1 MNKEGNRYAKTS
13 NIVKQEKR
21 IRLLHRKLAN
31 TRNNH
36 IHQVTSS
43 IVKTKPS
50 NIVIEDLNV
59 SGMMKNKHLS
69 KAIAEQKLHDFK
81 VKLSYKCEKNGI
93 VLVEADRWFPSSKMC
108 SSCGILKKDL
118 KLSDRVYVCS
128 CGLSMD
134 RDLNASINLSR
145 YGKQLA
151 I

>member
-1 MNKEGNRYAKTS
+1 
-13 NIVKQEKR
+13 
-21 IRLLHRKLAN
+21 
-31 TRNNH
+31 
-36 IHQVTSS
+36 VTNS

-69 KAIAEQKLHDFK
+69 KAISEQKLHDFK

-93 VLVEADRWFPSSKMC
+93 ILVEADRWFPSKMC
-108 SSCGILKKDL
+108 SSCGTVKKEL

-145 YGKQLA
+145 YGEQLA
-151 I
+151 NEHDNVSANM